1 MRAKK
6 RIPSV
11 DEFKKPVVV
20 GSRTQSRIAAILD
33 GRLDQLCKEFGIDSA
48 DPIKYR
54 ELCLALLADVI
65 GVKGFQVVQTKPRG
79 RGATPFWTVQ
89 KHFALVEF
97 VDELLKAGAT
107 RAQAFG
113 QARDTFAPKLT
124 DDTVKVDYYVAKRLF
139 ATMPRVATM
148 MKLIIN
154 APHAARNFQHFIASP
169 TSLKTSMR

>member
-1 MRAKK
+1 MKAKK
-6 RIPSV
+6 RIPSF
-11 DEFKKPVVV
+11 DEFKRPVIV

-33 GRLDQLCKEFGIDSA
+33 ERLDRLSAGLDIDSTE
-48 DPIKYR
+48 PTNYR

-97 VDELLKAGAT
+97 VDELLKAGVA

-124 DDTVKVDYYVAKRLF
+124 DDTVKVEYYVAKRLF

-148 MKLIIN
+148 MKLIIS
-154 APHAARNFQHFIASP
+154 APHAACHFQHFIASP
-169 TSLKTSMR
+169 TSMKTSMR